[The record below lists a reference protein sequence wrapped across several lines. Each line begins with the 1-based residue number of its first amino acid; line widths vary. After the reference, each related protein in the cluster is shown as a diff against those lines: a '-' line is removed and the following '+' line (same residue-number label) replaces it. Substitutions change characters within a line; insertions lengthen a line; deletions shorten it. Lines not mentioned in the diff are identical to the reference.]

1 MRGHWLS
8 QTRKLNKHYQSGG
21 TGGTGETTWNP
32 LAGCLY
38 KMTKG
43 GVTYYPAPSYCVL
56 HNGSML
62 QEIFYNRQYS
72 PSAVAGVEISE
83 EQVLEYV
90 PYFPKSSDSY
100 YIGTN
105 LNPVSWKAYD
115 ALDVIENDSQ
125 EVIVS
130 FNAGEDL
137 SSKNANLLKLTYAG
151 YVLKKSGLSR
161 FNSAEWLAVCQMLE
175 QMHGNAKIDGR
186 GFFTGYPTPG
196 FYPENMVGDF
206 SWSSYPPNGINF
218 MSDFVGNSGFY
229 AYSQSMHAFKYPAFT
244 VHSRYVSTGSW
255 SGEQKVRSL
264 VSASIPPYITS
275 NKGGLSMQGFA
286 SGSGSSTPTSLY
298 DLSFDATFAP
308 IQILKKV
315 EGVTCPITG

>member
-8 QTRKLNKHYQSGG
+8 QTRKLNRHYQS
-21 TGGTGETTWNP
+21 GGTGETTWNP

-56 HNGSML
+56 HNGRML

-72 PSAVAGVEISE
+72 ASAISGVEISE

-105 LNPVSWKAYD
+105 LDPVTWKAYD

-130 FNAGEDL
+130 YSAGEDL
-137 SSKNANLLKLTYAG
+137 SSKNANLIKLTYAG
-151 YVLKKSGLSR
+151 YVLKKSGVSR
-161 FNSAEWLAVCQMLE
+161 FTSAEWLAVCQMLE
-175 QMHGNAKIDGR
+175 QLHGNAKIDGR
-186 GFFTGYPTPG
+186 GFFTGYPAPG
-196 FYPENMVGDF
+196 FYPQSMEGDF
-206 SWSSYPPNGINF
+206 SWDTLPPTGINF
-218 MSDFVGNSGFY
+218 MWDFVGNSGY
-229 AYSQSMHAFKYPAFT
+229 VSSSQNIYAFKYPALA
-244 VHSRYVSTGSW
+244 VYPQYVSTGYW

-264 VSASIPPYITS
+264 VSASITPYITS
-275 NKGGLSMQGFA
+275 DKGGLGGMHGFA
-286 SGSGSSTPTSLY
+286 SGSGSSVPTSVY
-298 DLSFDATFAP
+298 DLSMNATFTP